1 MNLRRAP
8 LEPCRDWRRWPAVVL
23 ALVLGFSACAFAA
36 EGSQPVSWS
45 DLGKEEQRVLAPHAD
60 TWARLDAQTRE
71 QLLRGARR
79 WLSLTPDERAAA
91 ADRFARWQ
99 SLPVERREQI
109 RERYRA
115 FRELPPDQQRQLKR
129 QFERFRYLP
138 PQQREELRRRF
149 ESMTPEER
157 RGFLTGLR
165 ASRQAEDARRARSWV
180 PQQDRAAT
188 RAMIESLTP
197 PERLKLRRIMQGQL
211 PEDRRTLH
219 RQLLQ
224 MSADERR
231 AWIGRQPEPR
241 AAASGQ

>member
-1 MNLRRAP
+1 
-8 LEPCRDWRRWPAVVL
+8 
-23 ALVLGFSACAFAA
+23 
-36 EGSQPVSWS
+36 
-45 DLGKEEQRVLAPHAD
+45 
-60 TWARLDAQTRE
+60 
-71 QLLRGARR
+71 
-79 WLSLTPDERAAA
+79 
-91 ADRFARWQ
+91 
-99 SLPVERREQI
+99 
-109 RERYRA
+109 
-115 FRELPPDQQRQLKR
+115 
-129 QFERFRYLP
+129 
-138 PQQREELRRRF
+138 
-149 ESMTPEER
+149 MTPEER